1 MKPRQLVIAAAVLA
15 VGALAGCASTPVG
28 PPKLD
33 LPSGTQASSVLATDR
48 WWTAFNDPALDK
60 LVDEALAH
68 NLDLAAAITR
78 VDYARAQVLFAQS
91 DLYPSVN
98 VVGDASRNR
107 STQSGT
113 NPLPPGYSPISQDFR
128 VGVQASYELDL
139 WGKYRTATR
148 AARADLL
155 ASEYS
160 RETVRTVVAAQ
171 TAQAYFGL
179 VAADAELALLLDT
192 LNSRNES
199 LALQRDRMQGGVI
212 GEFEFHTS
220 EAEVAAVQGD
230 IAIAKRAVTEYESAL
245 AVLAGRSP
253 RDVFA
258 PQIERDRAVKAFTTV
273 PQVPAG
279 LTSDLLQRR
288 PDIQQT
294 EAQLAAANLRIDVAR
309 ADYFPAISLTG
320 VFGSEAGL
328 LKNLFSGPAMIWGI
342 GASLVQPLVGLK
354 AIEANV
360 DAQTARRDELV
371 INYTRTVQSAF
382 KDAHDALSANE
393 TTREALAAQTER
405 ATRLSQS
412 LELSDLRYKSGYSPY
427 LEVLD
432 SQRQL
437 LQAQTLQIIAARNA
451 RLALV
456 DLAKAL
462 GGGWDYPN
470 AVAHR

>member
-1 MKPRQLVIAAAVLA
+1 MKQNHFAIAAVVLA
-15 VGALAGCASTPVG
+15 AGVLSGCAGTPIG
-28 PPKLD
+28 PPQLD
-33 LPSGTQASSVLATDR
+33 TPAATQASNVLASDH

-78 VDYARAQVLFAQS
+78 VDYARSQVLSAQA
-91 DLYPSVN
+91 DLYPSVDL
-98 VVGDASRNR
+98 VGNASRNR

-128 VGVQASYELDL
+128 LGVQASYELDL

-148 AARADLL
+148 AAREDLL
-155 ASEYS
+155 ASEYA

-171 TAQAYFGL
+171 TAQAYFSL
-179 VAADAELALLLDT
+179 VAADAQLALLQDT
-192 LNSRNES
+192 LKSREQS
-199 LALQRDRMQGGVI
+199 LGLQRDRMQAGVI
-212 GEFEFHTS
+212 GEYEFRTS
-220 EAEVAAVQGD
+220 EAERAAVAGD
-230 IAIAKRAVTEYESAL
+230 VAVAKRAVAENESAL

-253 RDVFA
+253 REVFD
-258 PQIERDRAVKAFTTV
+258 PKIERNRQLKSFTTV
-273 PQVPAG
+273 PLVPAG
-279 LTSDLLQRR
+279 LTSDILQRR
-288 PDIQQT
+288 PDIRQS

-320 VFGSEAGL
+320 LFGSETGL
-328 LKNLFSGPAMIWGI
+328 LKNLFSGPAAIWSI
-342 GASLVQPLVGLK
+342 GASLAQPLVGLK

-360 DAQTARRDELV
+360 DAQTARRNEAVVD
-371 INYTRTVQSAF
+371 YTKTVQAAF

-393 TTREALAAQTER
+393 TTREALAAQSER
-405 ATRLSQS
+405 ATKLAQS

-437 LQAQTLQIIAARNA
+437 LQAQVLQIVAARDA

-462 GGGWDYPN
+462 GGGWDYPG
-470 AVAHR
+470 AVAQR

>member
-1 MKPRQLVIAAAVLA
+1 MKPNRIAMTLVVLA
-15 VGALAGCASTPVG
+15 VGALSGCASTPVT

-33 LPSGTQASSVLATDR
+33 VPAATQASSVLATDR

-78 VDYARAQVLFAQS
+78 VDFARSQVLFARS
-91 DLYPSVN
+91 DLYPSID
-98 VVGDASRNR
+98 VVGNASRNR

-113 NPLPPGYSPISQDFR
+113 NPLPPGFSPISQDFQ

-148 AARADLL
+148 AAREDLL
-155 ASEYS
+155 ASEYA

-179 VAADAELALLLDT
+179 VAADAQLALLQDT
-192 LNSRNES
+192 LKSRDES
-199 LALQRDRMQGGVI
+199 LTLQRDRMQAGVI
-212 GEFEFHTS
+212 GEYEFRTS
-220 EAEVAAVQGD
+220 EAERAAVAADV
-230 IAIAKRAVTEYESAL
+230 AVARRVVAENESAL

-253 RDVFA
+253 RDVFD
-258 PQIERDRAVKAFTTV
+258 PQVERDRQVKAFTTV

-279 LTSDLLQRR
+279 LTSDILERR
-288 PDIQQT
+288 PDIRQT
-294 EAQLAAANLRIDVAR
+294 EAQLAAANMRIDVAR

-320 VFGSEAGL
+320 LFGSETGL

-342 GASLVQPLVGLK
+342 GASLAQPLVGIK

-360 DAQTARRDELV
+360 DAQTARRNEAV
-371 INYTRTVQSAF
+371 IDYTRTVQLAF
-382 KDAHDALSANE
+382 KDVHDALSANE
-393 TTREALAAQTER
+393 TTRVALAAQTER
-405 ATRLSQS
+405 ATKLAQS

-462 GGGWDYPN
+462 GGGWDYPD